1 MEIDPTVYRLATR
14 YFGLPDNLTVVI
26 QDAITCVRDARKA
39 VPSPRFDYII
49 HDVFTGGVEPADL
62 FTVEFMKN
70 LYALLK
76 RDGVVAIVRSSF
88 LLVNVTLTCI

>member
-1 MEIDPTVYRLATR
+1 MVYRLATK
-14 YFGLPDNLTVVI
+14 YFSLPDNFTAVI
-26 QDAITCVRDARKA
+26 QDAVTFVRDARKA

-49 HDVFTGGVEPADL
+49 HDVFTGGAEPLDL

-76 RDGVVAIVRSSF
+76 GDGVVAIVGSSF
-88 LLVNVTLTCI
+88 LLVN